1 MTDAE
6 KNDRIRDLLGDVEL
20 AVIELE
26 GGYFNGDF
34 RSFWAAL
41 NELRELAVQP
51 EWAVKMQAWQ
61 AAERR
66 RKSLEQKAMTCG
78 AP

>member
-1 MTDAE
+1 MTNVE
-6 KNDRIRDLLGDVEL
+6 RNDRIRDLLGDVEL

-26 GGYFNGDF
+26 GGCFNGDF

-41 NELRELAVQP
+41 NELRELVVQP
-51 EWAVKMQAWQ
+51 EWAVKAQAWQ
-61 AAERR
+61 DAEKRR
-66 RKSLEQKAMTCG
+66 RSLERKAETYG